1 MIDAYLT
8 WADCRRIR
16 TVQLYG
22 DGQPVPPGQE
32 VPGPVP
38 ASSPCIQPR
47 RRRTLGSK
55 YSQFTAVVL
64 TWVATVFIAWD
75 LHLGRLDFVQIGLL
89 AGLVPAVAYALSR
102 FTNHLLAAPLVR
114 LEEGIRSVETGR
126 LEPIQVSETGDEI
139 EYLGHQLNRMIE
151 KLRASQAEVAEH
163 QEMLEARIRER
174 TVALEAAT
182 RKAMSANRAKSEFLA
197 NISHELRTPM
207 NGILGMLDIV
217 LDDELPPAHREQLDI
232 AKGCANTLLALLND
246 LLDLSK
252 IEAGKMM
259 LEHIAFD
266 VRLLAED
273 CTRDMQLRARQKGI
287 ELEFFA
293 EPGVPARILGDP
305 LRLRQILYNL
315 LSNAVKFTEK
325 GRVDILMAATGKA
338 GKEWLTLTVRDTGA
352 GIAPGKLE
360 DIFEDFTQ
368 ADGSVSRRY
377 GGTGLGLAITRRLV
391 KMHGG
396 SIHVDSRVGE
406 GSTFRVEMPVERPAA
421 EAPAPVAANNPSP
434 AAADP
439 AAAPR
444 LAELSGAAS
453 PCVLVAEDNLVNQ
466 RVVAAILSKQGY
478 RVVLA
483 GNGRDALAMMNR
495 HKIDA
500 VLMDVQMP
508 EIDGITATRLI
519 RENPAWT
526 LIPVIAL
533 TAHAMQG
540 DREKCLEAGMND
552 YLPKPV
558 TPKAVVESLRRHL
571 RAAAAAARSAAP
583 SGAPHPPIA
592 QPSAPHAGA
601 GTSGNNLSIDAG
613 MARLFVQLAPERLE
627 QIQSAA
633 ARQDA
638 VGLQAHAQ
646 KLAAAAETVEAGEA
660 ARRARE
666 LARDAHLADAVV
678 IHDHL
683 RGLHLE
689 LRRLGAELRAA
700 EESAC

>member
-1 MIDAYLT
+1 M
-8 WADCRRIR
+8 
-16 TVQLYG
+16 YG
-22 DGQPVPPGQE
+22 DGKPVPTGQE
-32 VPGPVP
+32 VPGQSP
-38 ASSPCIQPR
+38 ASPPCLQPR
-47 RRRTLGSK
+47 SRRTLGSK
-55 YSQFTAVVL
+55 YSQFTAIVL

-102 FTNHLLAAPLVR
+102 FTHHLLAAPLVR

-151 KLRASQAEVAEH
+151 KLRASQAEVAGH

-232 AKGCANTLLALLND
+232 AKGCANTLLGLLND

-273 CTRDMQLRARQKGI
+273 CSREMQARARQKGI

-293 EPGVPARILGDP
+293 DPAVPARILGDP

-315 LSNAVKFTEK
+315 LSNAIKFTEK
-325 GRVDILMAATGKA
+325 GSVDVCMVATVKDDR
-338 GKEWLTLTVRDTGA
+338 EWLTLTVRDTGA
-352 GIAPGKLE
+352 GISPAKLE

-391 KMHGG
+391 RMHGG
-396 SIHVDSRVGE
+396 TIQVQSQVGE
-406 GSTFRVEMPVERPAA
+406 GSTFRVDLPVDRPATESA
-421 EAPAPVAANNPSP
+421 AARPASP
-434 AAADP
+434 ASEPEQPAIP
-439 AAAPR
+439 AAAPFEPS
-444 LAELSGAAS
+444 AGVAS

-478 RVVLA
+478 RVILA
-483 GNGRDALAMMNR
+483 GNGREALAHLNR
-495 HKIDA
+495 HRVDA
-500 VLMDVQMP
+500 ILMDVQMP
-508 EIDGITATRLI
+508 EIDGITATRLL
-519 RENPAWT
+519 RENPAWARV
-526 LIPVIAL
+526 PVIAL

-558 TPKAVVESLRRHL
+558 TPKAVIECLRRHL
-571 RAAAAAARSAAP
+571 RAAATLTPAASSSPAAAAP
-583 SGAPHPPIA
+583 SV
-592 QPSAPHAGA
+592 S
-601 GTSGNNLSIDAG
+601 LDAG
-613 MARLFVQLAPERLE
+613 MARLFVQLAPERL
-627 QIQSAA
+627 QHLQSAA

-638 VGLQAHAQ
+638 AGLQAHAQ
-646 KLAAAAETVEAGEA
+646 KLAAAAETIDAAEA

-666 LARDAHLADAVV
+666 LARDAHLNDATV
-678 IHDHL
+678 IDDHL
-683 RGLHLE
+683 RGLHIE

-700 EESAC
+700 AEEAAA